1 MEERAMKLD
10 RRGFLT
16 SVGALGGAFAFA
28 EGGLRAPAA
37 FAATTHVT
45 LWEIATGGDRTL
57 IQQTLQRFNQSH
69 PDIDVGVEFFEND
82 PYKTKLRVA
91 MAAGQPPDVFIGW
104 GGGILDSYVKNGKV
118 VALPASVNT
127 GRFIDSVMQAVTFN
141 GKVYGVP
148 CRGMQP
154 VLFYY
159 NKPIFQKYGI
169 SPAQTWTE
177 LLSAVRTLREKGVV
191 PIALAGMGNWPG
203 LMYLEYLVNRI
214 GGNAPF
220 QAVLEGKP
228 DAWSNKAF
236 LEANKK
242 IVELVDLR
250 AFPSDFDALNYNTG
264 QSSQL
269 LYSGKAAMQLMGSW
283 DYAAI
288 LSDAPDFIT
297 KGELGWFPF
306 PAVEGGAG
314 DPKNVAGNPCNFYS
328 ISARSPSQSQAET
341 FLAEGVLN
349 DFEID
354 GFLKLGEV
362 PPVKDIR
369 SKLTSAPHADWL
381 TAIYD
386 LASQA
391 PYFSLSWDQALPP
404 RIAQMML
411 TNLGLLFLKQL
422 TPEQFAAKMNEL
434 HA

>member
-1 MEERAMKLD
+1 MKLN

-16 SVGALGGAFAFA
+16 GVGALGSAFALADGSFHA
-28 EGGLRAPAA
+28 QRAM
-37 FAATTHVT
+37 AATPARVT
-45 LWEIATGGDRTL
+45 LWEIATGDDRALVQKTV
-57 IQQTLQRFNQSH
+57 QQFDQAH
-69 PDIDVGVEFFEND
+69 PEVDVVVEFFEND

-91 MAAGQPPDVFIGW
+91 MGAGQPPDVFIGW
-104 GGGILDSYVKNGKV
+104 GGGILKSYVQAGKV
-118 VALPASVNT
+118 SALPASVNT
-127 GRFIDSVMQAVTFN
+127 GRFIESVMQAVTFD
-141 GKVYGVP
+141 GKTYGVP

-169 SPAQTWTE
+169 NPPKTWTE
-177 LLSAVRTLREKGVV
+177 LLSAVKTLHDKGIV
-191 PIALAGMGNWPG
+191 PISLAGLGNWPG
-203 LMYLEYLVNRI
+203 LMYEEYLVNRI

-220 QAVLEGKP
+220 EAVLAGKP
-228 DAWSNKAF
+228 NAWSNQAF
-236 LEANKK
+236 LQANQK
-242 IVELVDLR
+242 IVELVDLH

-264 QSSQL
+264 QSTQL

-288 LSDAPDFIT
+288 LSDAPDFIA
-297 KGELGWFPF
+297 KDQLGWFPF

-328 ISARSPSQSQAET
+328 VSAHSPSQSQAEI
-341 FLAEGVLN
+341 FLADGVLN
-349 DFEID
+349 ESEID
-354 GFLKLGEV
+354 GYLKLGEV

-369 SKLTSAPHADWL
+369 SKLSGMQHADWL
-381 TAIYD
+381 RAVYD

-404 RIAQMML
+404 REAQTML

-422 TPEQFAAKMNEL
+422 TPEQFASQMNESM

>member
-1 MEERAMKLD
+1 MKLN
-10 RRGFLT
+10 RRSFLT
-16 SVGALGGAFAFA
+16 GVSALSALAFAD
-28 EGGLRAPAA
+28 APFGSPRA
-37 FAATTHVT
+37 FAANPVRVT
-45 LWEIATGGDRTL
+45 LWEIATGGDRAL

-69 PDIDVGVEFFEND
+69 PDINASVEFFEND

-91 MAAGQPPDVFIGW
+91 MGAGQPPDVFLNW
-104 GGGILDSYVKNGKV
+104 GGGILQSYVQNGKV
-118 VALPASVNT
+118 VALPGSVNT
-127 GRFIDSVMQAVTFN
+127 ARFIASVMPAVTFN

-148 CRGMQP
+148 SNGMQP

-159 NKPIFQKYGI
+159 NKPIFQRYGL
-169 SPAQTWTE
+169 SPPKTWSE
-177 LLSAVRTLREKGVV
+177 LLSAVRTLRDKGVV
-191 PIALAGMGNWPG
+191 PISLAGLGNWPG
-203 LMYLEYLVNRI
+203 LMYEEYLVNRI
-214 GGNAPF
+214 GGDAPF
-220 QAVLEGKP
+220 QAVLDGKAG
-228 DAWSNKAF
+228 AWSHPAF

-264 QSSQL
+264 QSTQL
-269 LYSGKAAMQLMGSW
+269 LYTGKAAMQLMGSW

-306 PAVEGGAG
+306 PMVEGGAG

-328 ISARSPSQSQAET
+328 ISARSPNQPQAET

-369 SKLTSAPHADWL
+369 SKLTGLEHADWL
-381 TAIYD
+381 TTIYD
-386 LASQA
+386 LASNA
-391 PYFSLSWDQALPP
+391 PSFSLSWDQALPP
-404 RIAQMML
+404 RVAQAML
-411 TNLGLLFLKQL
+411 TNLGLVFLKQL
-422 TPEQFAAKMNEL
+422 TPEQFATKMNAL
-434 HA
+434 HV